1 MISPEQEEVNLV
13 LDRHVRQNIQD
24 MMHEAHVQASLL
36 ESEGRGRFH
45 SVSSL
50 DQDSLHADDSMAVIE
65 TLSADGIVEE
75 DLTNEQGGV
84 DGSEVQNYH
93 DMMVDTDHH
102 IDINGSLRKRRGNL
116 PKHSVKILKR
126 WLYEHRYNAYPSD
139 AEKFTLSQEANLTV
153 LQVCNWFINARRRI
167 LPEMIRREGND
178 PLHFTISRRGKK
190 VSPNSS
196 GSSAMGLNPI
206 HGIPASEVVSSSFG
220 RDFTAIKLFPLQVVG
235 ATEEVDG
242 AGEIH
247 EGIANVLTNFE
258 QYVQGPNGQ
267 MVKMEPEYEDSVI
280 YSWQQ
285 AIANNPMG
293 FQSLHSSL
301 QATMIDK
308 IQNYQMRKA
317 AAIGG
322 SVSSSSAGSSSSG
335 SNTAAS
341 APIVPYSLFGQLP
354 PEFDEEETKP
364 SPPKRGRKRQ
374 ATGRLG
380 EKSKQAKPQS
390 VNQPETV
397 YCYQDEFGSFVVA
410 PRSEGEESGQ
420 GYESCEQNSE
430 EEVRFE
436 TSDDWQSVMK
446 TVFSTEEVT
455 TSAGNNPSTSA
466 SKGSAK
472 NAAFWNS
479 SQQIAKR
486 EGNQQL
492 AASNNELLEPS
503 EFETILPTSS
513 NRQEIGDNLQA
524 EDVFINAEAET
535 SQNQSSPPM
544 QSSSREERDKYKCLY
559 YLVETAMAVR
569 QNDDVQDEDFVYMGD

>member
-1 MISPEQEEVNLV
+1 MISPEQEEVNMV
-13 LDRHVRQNIQD
+13 LDRQVRQDIQD
-24 MMHEAHVQASLL
+24 MMHEAHVQASML
-36 ESEGRGRFH
+36 ENEVRERF
-45 SVSSL
+45 SSDSSL
-50 DQDSLHADDSMAVIE
+50 DHDSLHAVDSMAVID

-75 DLTNEQGGV
+75 DLTHEQGGV

-93 DMMVDTDHH
+93 DMMVDTEHT
-102 IDINGSLRKRRGNL
+102 IDINESLRKRRGNL

-196 GSSAMGLNPI
+196 GPSALGMNLQGTPNPI
-206 HGIPASEVVSSSFG
+206 HGSPASEV
-220 RDFTAIKLFPLQVVG
+220 VVG

-267 MVKMEPEYEDSVI
+267 IVKMEPEYEDSVI

-308 IQNYQMRKA
+308 IRNYQMRKA
-317 AAIGG
+317 AATGG
-322 SVSSSSAGSSSSG
+322 SARSSSAGCTSS
-335 SNTAAS
+335 
-341 APIVPYSLFGQLP
+341 ILP
-354 PEFDEEETKP
+354 FNLLDQKLPQEFDEEEKP

-374 ATGRLG
+374 ATGKSAG
-380 EKSKQAKPQS
+380 EKSKQPKTKS
-390 VNQPETV
+390 GNQQHETMS
-397 YCYQDEFGSFVVA
+397 CYQDDFGGFEVA
-410 PRSEGEESGQ
+410 PRSEGEESAQ

-455 TSAGNNPSTSA
+455 TSAGNNPSTSGN
-466 SKGSAK
+466 KGKAR
-472 NAAFWNS
+472 NATRYNPN
-479 SQQIAKR
+479 QQITKSD
-486 EGNQQL
+486 G
-492 AASNNELLEPS
+492 SNNELMQAT
-503 EFETILPTSS
+503 EFETPVLAGS
-513 NRQEIGDNLQA
+513 NQQEIGDNLQA
-524 EDVFINAEAET
+524 DET
-535 SQNQSSPPM
+535 FTITDMESAQNQPTTPP
-544 QSSSREERDKYKCLY
+544 QSISRDERDKYKCLY

-569 QNDDVQDEDFVYMGD
+569 QNDSAQDEEYVYMGD

>member
-1 MISPEQEEVNLV
+1 MISPEQEEVNMV

-36 ESEGRGRFH
+36 ESEGRDRFH
-45 SVSSL
+45 SDSSL
-50 DQDSLHADDSMAVIE
+50 DQDSLHADDSMAVICD

-75 DLTNEQGGV
+75 DLTHEHGGG
-84 DGSEVQNYH
+84 DGNEVQNYH

-196 GSSAMGLNPI
+196 GSSSGALGLNLAGTPNPV
-206 HGIPASEVVSSSFG
+206 HGSPASEV
-220 RDFTAIKLFPLQVVG
+220 VVG

-242 AGEIH
+242 AGEVH

-322 SVSSSSAGSSSSG
+322 SATSSTAGNSSSSSNGASS
-335 SNTAAS
+335 
-341 APIVPYSLFGQLP
+341 ILPYSLFGQLP
-354 PEFDEEETKP
+354 PEFDEEK
-364 SPPKRGRKRQ
+364 SNPPKRGRKRQ
-374 ATGRLG
+374 ATGRQG
-380 EKSKQAKPQS
+380 EKSKQAKPQAENREE
-390 VNQPETV
+390 VTV
-397 YCYQDEFGSFVVA
+397 ICSQDEFGSFVVA

-430 EEVRFE
+430 GEVRFE

-455 TSAGNNPSTSA
+455 TSGGNNPGTSG
-466 SKGSAK
+466 SKGPAK
-472 NAAFWNS
+472 NAAFLS
-479 SQQIAKR
+479 SNQQMAKR

-492 AASNNELLEPS
+492 AAPANEAMQAS
-503 EFETILPTSS
+503 EYETMLPTSS
-513 NRQEIGDNLQA
+513 DQQEVGDNLQA
-524 EDVFINAEAET
+524 DDVFASTVAEMVHNLPSQS
-535 SQNQSSPPM
+535 SQN
-544 QSSSREERDKYKCLY
+544 SSREERDQYKCLY

-569 QNDDVQDEDFVYMGD
+569 QTDDVQDEEFVYMGD

>member
-1 MISPEQEEVNLV
+1 MISPEQEEVNMV

-36 ESEGRGRFH
+36 ENEGRGRFH
-45 SVSSL
+45 SDSSL
-50 DQDSLHADDSMAVIE
+50 GPDSLHADDSMADV
-65 TLSADGIVEE
+65 IVEE
-75 DLTNEQGGV
+75 DQSTEQG
-84 DGSEVQNYH
+84 SNQVQNYH
-93 DMMVDTDHH
+93 DMMVDSQHH

-116 PKHSVKILKR
+116 PKPSVKILKR

-178 PLHFTISRRGKK
+178 PMHFTISRRGKK
-190 VSPNSS
+190 VTPNCSVS
-196 GSSAMGLNPI
+196 CALTGPNPAHGS
-206 HGIPASEVVSSSFG
+206 PASEV
-220 RDFTAIKLFPLQVVG
+220 VVG

-317 AAIGG
+317 AAMGG
-322 SVSSSSAGSSSSG
+322 SAGSGGAGGSNSSS
-335 SNTAAS
+335 NS
-341 APIVPYSLFGQLP
+341 ATSILPYSLFGQLP
-354 PEFDEEETKP
+354 PEFDDEEKP
-364 SPPKRGRKRQ
+364 RAPKRVRTRTIAAKNPREN
-374 ATGRLG
+374 A
-380 EKSKQAKPQS
+380 KQAKPKTGKKQES
-390 VNQPETV
+390 M
-397 YCYQDEFGSFVVA
+397 YCHKDSYGGIVGT
-410 PRSEGEESGQ
+410 PRSEGEESAQ
-420 GYESCEQNSE
+420 GYESCGPNSE

-436 TSDDWQSVMK
+436 TSHDWQSVIK
-446 TVFSTEEVT
+446 TVFGTEEVS
-455 TSAGNNPSTSA
+455 TSAGNNPGTSG
-466 SKGSAK
+466 SKESGQ
-472 NAAFWNS
+472 NTVFWNRN
-479 SQQIAKR
+479 QQTAKR
-486 EGNQQL
+486 DENQHLTDYESELNKIQ
-492 AASNNELLEPS
+492 ASEIQ
-503 EFETILPTSS
+503 TIDSTSS
-513 NRQEIGDNLQA
+513 NQQDIGDNLQA
-524 EDVFINAEAET
+524 DEVFTAAEAEGGQ
-535 SQNQSSPPM
+535 SQLSAISQGPH
-544 QSSSREERDKYKCLY
+544 ERGKYKCLY

-569 QNDDVQDEDFVYMGD
+569 QNDDVQDDDFVYMGD

>member
-1 MISPEQEEVNLV
+1 MISPEQEEVNMV

-36 ESEGRGRFH
+36 ESEGRDRFH
-45 SVSSL
+45 SDSSL
-50 DQDSLHADDSMAVIE
+50 DQDSLHADDSMAVICD

-75 DLTNEQGGV
+75 DLTHEHGGG
-84 DGSEVQNYH
+84 DGNEVQNYH

-196 GSSAMGLNPI
+196 GSSSGALGLNLAGTPNPV
-206 HGIPASEVVSSSFG
+206 HGSPASEV
-220 RDFTAIKLFPLQVVG
+220 VVG

-242 AGEIH
+242 AGEVH

-280 YSWQQ
+280 Y
-285 AIANNPMG
+285 
-293 FQSLHSSL
+293 
-301 QATMIDK
+301 
-308 IQNYQMRKA
+308 
-317 AAIGG
+317 
-322 SVSSSSAGSSSSG
+322 
-335 SNTAAS
+335 
-341 APIVPYSLFGQLP
+341 
-354 PEFDEEETKP
+354 
-364 SPPKRGRKRQ
+364 
-374 ATGRLG
+374 
-380 EKSKQAKPQS
+380 
-390 VNQPETV
+390 
-397 YCYQDEFGSFVVA
+397 
-410 PRSEGEESGQ
+410 RSEGEESGQ

-430 EEVRFE
+430 GEVRFE

-455 TSAGNNPSTSA
+455 TSGGNNPGTSG
-466 SKGSAK
+466 SKGPAK
-472 NAAFWNS
+472 NAAFLS
-479 SQQIAKR
+479 SNQQMAKR

-492 AASNNELLEPS
+492 AAPANEAMQAS
-503 EFETILPTSS
+503 EYETMLPTSS
-513 NRQEIGDNLQA
+513 DQQEVGDNLQA
-524 EDVFINAEAET
+524 DDVFASTVAEMVHNLPSQS
-535 SQNQSSPPM
+535 SQN
-544 QSSSREERDKYKCLY
+544 SSREERDQYKCLY

-569 QNDDVQDEDFVYMGD
+569 QTDDVQDEEFVYMGD